1 MREGYK
7 EFSKTIRVDK
17 SGTVTYDTDDVT
29 KALENEKAVELAQLV
44 KGTDNEKLLAYRD
57 PMVKKLVNFVMA
69 AVIFESLSNDS
80 LEPSFPLKVYRRYK
94 SKDSLSGKMA
104 KKGVATDYLGFRF
117 VPTTEHEI
125 YFADR

>member
-1 MREGYK
+1 MKTRSK
-7 EFSKTIRVDK
+7 EFRDAIQVR
-17 SGTVTYDTDDVT
+17 SGTITYDTDNVT
-29 KALENEKAVELAQLV
+29 KAAENQKAIELAELV

-57 PMVKKLVNFVMA
+57 PMVKKLVNYVMA
-69 AVIFESLSNDS
+69 TVIFESLSSGS

-94 SKDSLSGKMA
+94 SNDSLSGKMA
-104 KKGVATDYLGFRF
+104 KKGLATDYLGFRF